1 MSTTLIDAPGALSAS
16 RGSASPGGSGTLC
29 APAPLERGAGGS
41 RPTLEELLDER
52 WRTAR
57 SHAETECPV
66 CQASM
71 RLNDGLA
78 RCGGCGT
85 TLA

>member
-1 MSTTLIDAPGALSAS
+1 MSAAALLDAPGARFA
-16 RGSASPGGSGTLC
+16 T
-29 APAPLERGAGGS
+29 APRQRAAGGR